1 MPLPEFLENHSDSIT
16 ERWRSLTLAVYP
28 KDAGRAMR
36 AAQPFKNPVGESL
49 TESLDE
55 LFRGLASG
63 TDIVDLHEPM
73 DRIVRIRAVQDM
85 RPSDAVGFVFFI
97 KRAVR
102 EALLERGQEQDI
114 DADELLGFESR
125 VDELAL
131 LAFEIWGGCRNQLL
145 RAQMRS
151 VQRGSSHLLRL
162 AKRLG
167 DPAAKDMQEALEE
180 PPANGG
186 GQA

>member
-1 MPLPEFLENHSDSIT
+1 MSLSDFLNTRAPEIT

-28 KDAGRAMR
+28 MDAGRAMR

-49 TESLDE
+49 TVALAE
-55 LFRGLASG
+55 LFEGLVNG

-85 RPSDAVGFVFFI
+85 RPSDAVGFVFFV

-102 EALLERGQEQDI
+102 EVLPEEGAH
-114 DADELLGFESR
+114 ANELVDFESR

-131 LAFEIWGGCRNQLL
+131 LAFEIWGSCRNQLL

-167 DPAAKDMQEALEE
+167 DPAAKDMQEALDE

>member
-1 MPLPEFLENHSDSIT
+1 MKLSIFLETHEAEIT

-28 KDAGRAMR
+28 KDTGRAMR
-36 AAQPFKNPVGESL
+36 AAQPFRNPVGESL
-49 TESLDE
+49 TDSLSQ
-55 LFRGLASG
+55 LYAGIASG
-63 TDIVDLHEPM
+63 ADIVDLHEPM

-85 RPSDAVGFVFFI
+85 RPSDAVGFVFFN
-97 KRAVR
+97 KRALR
-102 EALLERGQEQDI
+102 EALSGERI
-114 DADELLGFESR
+114 DPAELADFESR

-131 LAFEIWGGCRNQLL
+131 LAFEIWGSCRNQLL

-167 DPAAKDMQEALEE
+167 DPAAKDMQEALEK
-180 PPANGG
+180 PPAKGG
-186 GQA
+186 DQA

>member
-1 MPLPEFLENHSDSIT
+1 MSLSDLLDSRATEIT

-28 KDAGRAMR
+28 KDTGRAMR
-36 AAQPFKNPVGESL
+36 AAQPFKNPVGEAL
-49 TESLDE
+49 TESLAE
-55 LFRGLASG
+55 LFKGLATG
-63 TDIVDLHEPM
+63 ADIVDLHEPM

-85 RPSDAVGFVFFI
+85 RPSDAVGFVFFV

-102 EALLERGQEQDI
+102 ELLPEGGAHAAEL
-114 DADELLGFESR
+114 ADFESR

-131 LAFEIWGGCRNQLL
+131 LAFEIWGSCRNQLL

-167 DPAAKDMQEALEE
+167 DPAAKDMQAALDE

>member
-1 MPLPEFLENHSDSIT
+1 MEIT

-28 KDAGRAMR
+28 KDTGRAMR
-36 AAQPFKNPVGESL
+36 AAQPFRNPVGESL
-49 TESLDE
+49 TESLAE
-55 LFRGLASG
+55 LYKGLAG
-63 TDIVDLHEPM
+63 GRDIVDLHEPM

-85 RPSDAVGFVFFI
+85 RPSDAVGFVFFV

-102 EALLERGQEQDI
+102 EALDNKGPGQGIE
-114 DADELLGFESR
+114 AAELTDFESR

-131 LAFEIWGGCRNQLL
+131 LAFEIWGSCRNQLL

>member
-1 MPLPEFLENHSDSIT
+1 MKLSTHLQDHRESII

-36 AAQPFKNPVGESL
+36 AVEAFRNPVGQAL
-49 TESLDE
+49 TESLDRI
-55 LFRGLASG
+55 FDGIASG
-63 TDIVDLHEPM
+63 SDVVDLHEPL

-85 RPSDAVGFVFFI
+85 RPSDAVGFVFFL

-102 EALLERGQEQDI
+102 EALPNEGVDFE
-114 DADELLGFESR
+114 ELSRFESR

-151 VQRGSSHLLRL
+151 VHRGSSHLLRL

-167 DPAAKDMQEALEE
+167 DPAADDMQEALDES
-180 PPANGG
+180 PSNGG